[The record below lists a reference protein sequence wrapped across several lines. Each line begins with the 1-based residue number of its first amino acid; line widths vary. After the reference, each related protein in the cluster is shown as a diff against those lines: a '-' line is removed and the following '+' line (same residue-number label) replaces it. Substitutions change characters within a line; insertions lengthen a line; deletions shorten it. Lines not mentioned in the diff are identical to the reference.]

1 MKFKLQCKK
10 IIDLPI
16 PSVDLYYKLMHY
28 VDEKEKLNGIIDWL
42 GSGEFENR
50 AYIQP
55 EDLPR
60 AEMYLNHWL
69 REQRSKEEYSPPV
82 IATEAGE
89 NELYKTVYHEMKLV
103 YDYSGIDFMRLRKL
117 DVLTFWRYF
126 RDAIIY
132 RSKQSEQGREYL
144 EKAHNSVQT
153 KPDRAAIAELI
164 RMQ

>member
-1 MKFKLQCKK
+1 
-10 IIDLPI
+10 
-16 PSVDLYYKLMHY
+16 
-28 VDEKEKLNGIIDWL
+28 
-42 GSGEFENR
+42 
-50 AYIQP
+50 
-55 EDLPR
+55 
-60 AEMYLNHWL
+60 MYLNHWL
-69 REQRSKEEYSPPV
+69 REQRAKEEYSPPV